1 MIGILDRAY
10 TRSKK
15 GLTHEDVDWK
25 PEVSYFGSS
34 RHVWYCFAPKN
45 VTRKAS
51 IREGILPQDGKV
63 VVYTISSLNLI
74 VPDVEKTRNG
84 LREVYEDATSRL
96 NEDLKCYKEVSVMG
110 VSLGNVLS
118 TRLASNLSDRKI
130 KNLVSLIG
138 GSRLG
143 FSAWDSIKTLNTAQ
157 NSGCKT
163 VFEYEA
169 ALEEFSPI
177 NHLPRISA
185 QRVFARFGASDLMI
199 RYSPHGRELR
209 KALASMNADEKDI
222 RTYPFMDHC
231 SMIMLLGFL
240 GIRNS
245 LK

>member
-1 MIGILDRAY
+1 MFGILDRVY

-15 GLTHEDVDWK
+15 GLLSENVDWR
-25 PEVSYFGSS
+25 PEVSYFGSN
-34 RHVWYCFAPKN
+34 RHVWYCFVPKI
-45 VTRKAS
+45 VTRNTS

-74 VPDVEKTRNG
+74 ISDAEKTKDG
-84 LREVYEDATSRL
+84 LREVYKDAVFRL
-96 NEDLKCYKEVSVMG
+96 NEDLNWYREVSIIG

-118 TRLASNLSDRKI
+118 IRLAGSLRDRKV
-130 KNLVSLIG
+130 KNLVSLVG

-143 FSAWDSIKTLNTAQ
+143 FSAWDSITTSNTAQ
-157 NSGCKT
+157 NSGCT
-163 VFEYEA
+163 NVDQYENV
-169 ALEEFSPI
+169 LEEFSPI
-177 NHLPRISA
+177 NHIPRISA
-185 QRVFARFGASDLMI
+185 QRVFARFGTSDLMI

-222 RTYPFMDHC
+222 QTYPFMDHC

-240 GIRNS
+240 GIHNS